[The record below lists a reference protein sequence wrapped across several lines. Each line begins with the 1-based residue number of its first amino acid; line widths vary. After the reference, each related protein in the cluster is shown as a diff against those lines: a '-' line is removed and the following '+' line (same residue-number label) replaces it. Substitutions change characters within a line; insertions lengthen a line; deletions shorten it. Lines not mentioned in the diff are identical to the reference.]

1 MKAPAIIHSSQ
12 SLTIFKEA
20 GMYAKTQKQTY
31 TVRGL
36 QKLLVDFRVDF
47 I

>member
-12 SLTIFKEA
+12 SLTIFKDA
-20 GMYAKTQKQTY
+20 GMHAKIQKQIY
-31 TVRGL
+31 TVRSL
-36 QKLLVDFRVDF
+36 QILLVDFRVDL